1 MAKKNREK
9 QANMKLLLQLR
20 RIALKK
26 LLREGSHYVPKF
38 FLAFDKVFHVYLI
51 MGSEKKSKKL
61 RLGAQSFTLLNTL
74 RDPTQLRGRQW
85 ATS

>member
-1 MAKKNREK
+1 
-9 QANMKLLLQLR
+9 
-20 RIALKK
+20 
-26 LLREGSHYVPKF
+26 
-38 FLAFDKVFHVYLI
+38 

-85 ATS
+85 ATRQQHPVFVAHQKEDIDGTKKVQLAGKKSSARV